1 MKQEWQ
7 PDLVEWYHELLIH
20 RNLNTTYGNFELE
33 LTTNMGFPQEGV
45 CSAKFWII
53 AFDEAAKILNSHGVT
68 GELFADDGNGLI
80 GGKDIDYMTQRLNRV
95 CRDLSQWGQTCGLTF
110 NASKTVVI
118 LFSKSN
124 IEKKKYEDK
133 KLVKMDG
140 IKIPFSET
148 VKYLGV
154 TLDSK
159 ISWKQHIENKTTA
172 CKKLMVMLNSNLR
185 GMQAPKPKLSKWAYT
200 GVVRPKLL
208 YACMTWGSAI
218 NTLQQ
223 AKKLKLHPKPIL
235 K

>member
-1 MKQEWQ
+1 
-7 PDLVEWYHELLIH
+7 
-20 RNLNTTYGNFELE
+20 
-33 LTTNMGFPQEGV
+33 MGSEM
-45 CSAKFWII
+45 CIRDS
-53 AFDEAAKILNSHGVT
+53 SHGVT

-80 GGKDIDYMTQRLNRV
+80 GGKDIDYMAQRLNRV

-110 NASKTVVI
+110 NASKTVAK
-118 LFSKSN
+118 LLSKSN
-124 IEKKKYEDK
+124 IEKQKYEDK

-140 IKIPFSET
+140 MKIPFSET

-159 ISWKQHIENKTTA
+159 ISWKQQIENKTA

-185 GMQAPKPKLSKWAYT
+185 GLQAPKPKLSKWAYA

-208 YACMTWGSAI
+208 CACMAWINAI

-223 AKKLKLHPKPIL
+223 TKN
-235 K
+235 